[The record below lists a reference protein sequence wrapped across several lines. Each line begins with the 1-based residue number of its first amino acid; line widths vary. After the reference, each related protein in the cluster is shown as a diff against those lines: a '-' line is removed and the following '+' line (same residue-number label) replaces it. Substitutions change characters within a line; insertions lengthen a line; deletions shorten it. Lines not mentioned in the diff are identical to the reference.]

1 MSNNYFYTA
10 LLREEEVRAQEERM
24 GRFDRKHSD
33 CFFSLRYL
41 SSLLPAS
48 CQKHIFSE
56 KMNLNFN

>member
-1 MSNNYFYTA
+1 MSNNYFYTV
-10 LLREEEVRAQEERM
+10 LLREEEVRTQEERM

-48 CQKHIFSE
+48 CQKHIFFLKNESE
-56 KMNLNFN
+56 F